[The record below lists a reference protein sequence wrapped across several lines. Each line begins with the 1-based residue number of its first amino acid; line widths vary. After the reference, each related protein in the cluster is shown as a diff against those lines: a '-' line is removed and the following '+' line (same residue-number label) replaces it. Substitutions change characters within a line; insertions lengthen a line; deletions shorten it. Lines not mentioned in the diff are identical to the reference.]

1 MENRFGVVIFTS
13 NKDLKVHIDSTVTE
27 GKSNFCF
34 KIRDLIIL
42 WGFMVTHFTIINAI
56 GLNGFWVKW

>member
-42 WGFMVTHFTIINAI
+42 
-56 GLNGFWVKW
+56 